1 MMDINKIMKK
11 KIKYIVFFIAGIL
24 IAEIPLIDV
33 IEYIML
39 SIVQTY
45 FKYFFDIMVFVLGF
59 MISFNA
65 LKNLDEIKDKKRVL

>member
-1 MMDINKIMKK
+1 MKK
-11 KIKYIVFFIAGIL
+11 KITYILFFIAGIL
-24 IAEIPLIDV
+24 IAEVPLVDL